1 VRFRE
6 IDIAPLHS
14 ENRRCLLN
22 HRKKQSPT
30 LFWRL
35 WRLEKIDEA
44 LLHLPAGH
52 AFSHG
57 GEAASRTCLHKLK
70 ALLETVG

>member
-1 VRFRE
+1 LTYAGPEKARE
-6 IDIAPLHS
+6 SQKDITISGEEDGSAACEPH
-14 ENRRCLLN
+14 
-22 HRKKQSPT
+22 
-30 LFWRL
+30 

-52 AFSHG
+52 AFSRG
-57 GEAASRTCLHKLK
+57 GEAASRTCLHNLK